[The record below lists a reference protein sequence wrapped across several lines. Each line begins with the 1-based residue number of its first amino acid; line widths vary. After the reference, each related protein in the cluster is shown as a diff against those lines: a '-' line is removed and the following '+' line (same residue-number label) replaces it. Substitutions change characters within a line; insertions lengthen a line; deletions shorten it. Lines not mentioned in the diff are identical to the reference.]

1 MGVQQRG
8 EVDFVQSEESA
19 VLGGVSLQHPPPSE
33 GTETQDNTKTLAA
46 IHCSYSHMRA
56 SAPGLLLQ
64 QILREFPR
72 GKEREKKK
80 QQLKSLLR
88 QKHSTEHHILCGNE
102 TSFHPAS
109 GHVAACDRE
118 HSILLTSPVLKAP
131 DLTCQGSEAFPQ
143 PHQVLWVTTQ
153 LC

>member
-1 MGVQQRG
+1 M
-8 EVDFVQSEESA
+8 QSEEPA
-19 VLGGVSLQHPPPSE
+19 VLGGVSLQHPLPSE
-33 GTETQDNTKTLAA
+33 GTKTQDNMKTLAA

-64 QILREFPR
+64 QIWSEFP
-72 GKEREKKK
+72 GGKKK
-80 QQLKSLLR
+80 KKRQQRKSLLK

-102 TSFHPAS
+102 MSFHPAS

-118 HSILLTSPVLKAP
+118 HSILLTSPFFKAP

-143 PHQVLWVTTQ
+143 PH
-153 LC
+153 